1 MTTEAEQGSRWL
13 RIRNV
18 LIVVGDVVGVV
29 VLIVAVAII
38 GSHGTSLDFI
48 LGAGR

>member
-1 MTTEAEQGSRWL
+1 MTAETETVDKWP

-18 LIVVGDVVGVV
+18 LILAGDVVGVV

-48 LGAGR
+48 LGSGR

>member
-1 MTTEAEQGSRWL
+1 MTTEAEQVSRWL

-18 LIVVGDVVGVV
+18 LIVAGDVVGVV
-29 VLIVAVAII
+29 VLIAAVAII

-48 LGAGR
+48 LGTGR